1 MSLATDGFRSQF
13 PPSVINSTIL
23 INWEMTIDAT
33 EARTIG
39 TGMPTRFKQR
49 VLVLQGG
56 GALGAYEAGAFRA
69 FYDWLAMQTREDENI
84 FDVIAGTSIGAIN
97 ASIIISH
104 VKEEKKKGESPD
116 ATKRSSKT
124 TKACWE
130 GAADALDEFWLN
142 KIPSSPL
149 TSSYWISSFWGKGQ
163 RSTFFPDKASEES
176 ARRYYAAKES
186 IVLGSRSVFSPAMPI
201 YDFKYFDPFN
211 TWFRSTNQRLKT
223 SLEEFVKNF
232 PLKTVADKNEPRL
245 LTVTVDVATGKAVT
259 FDSYAEKT
267 EFKDTRYENQNPVV
281 IKYKKGL
288 AVEHVLASASVP
300 INFDYQ
306 WIPLEYNYDDLA
318 SNRPQAPTTDNNR
331 FRPFWDGG
339 IMSNTPLS
347 ELLKAHRTF
356 WMGRIGEQKLKE
368 YLWFRS
374 DHTMSGPLSSEEQDM
389 VPNLDVYMIN
399 VWPDEID
406 SKYLPHDYDIT
417 QARQNDITFGDK
429 TRADQ
434 EVAEDITDYGNLARR
449 IREKVLNS
457 KDELIKSS
465 LKIKASSAKDP
476 KLLKDLQ
483 DKVDL
488 LNGLEQEIDKILDEA
503 CNDNRSSESRERYE
517 KYGDLLLGQFDV
529 EKVVRVERQA
539 DKNAIFNMML
549 DFTNE
554 TIVEMRAEG
563 RHDALQTII
572 KNSIDLINHL
582 LDQEDDDGDGKAISE
597 KEKERLNKQLHNL
610 RGILFEALN
619 TLGESTE
626 DKEYNEALSKLKDYL
641 HAYQQIV
648 GLPQATTMM
657 MTATPQTSSLKKL
670 WVLRY

>member
-1 MSLATDGFRSQF
+1 MSSDPR
-13 PPSVINSTIL
+13 
-23 INWEMTIDAT
+23 MT
-33 EARTIG
+33 R

-69 FYDWLAMQTREDENI
+69 FYDWLSMQTSEDENI

-104 VKEEKKKGESPD
+104 VKKKRESTGIAD
-116 ATKRSSKT
+116 VNKI

-130 GAADALDEFWLN
+130 GSADALDEFWLKRIHSN
-142 KIPSSPL
+142 PI
-149 TSSYWISSFWGKGQ
+149 TSYWISTFWGK
-163 RSTFFPDKASEES
+163 SLWSSFFPNEASEEA

-186 IVLGSRSVFSPAMPI
+186 VILGSRSVFSPVMPI
-201 YDFKYFDPFN
+201 YDSKYFDPFN

-232 PLKTVADKNEPRL
+232 PLKTEADKNEPRL
-245 LTVTVDVATGKAVT
+245 LTVTVDVVSGKAVT
-259 FDSYAEKT
+259 FDSYGEKT
-267 EFKDTRYENQNPVV
+267 EFKDTGYENQNSVV
-281 IKYKKGL
+281 IKYKEGL
-288 AVEHVLASASVP
+288 AVEHILASASVP

-306 WIPLEYNYDDLA
+306 WIPMEYDYDDLA
-318 SNRPQAPTTDNNR
+318 SNRPLSPTDKR

-374 DHTMSGPLSSEEQDM
+374 EYAKSGPLSSEEQNM
-389 VPNLDVYMIN
+389 VPNIDVYMIN

-406 SKYLPHDYDIT
+406 RKYLPHDYDIT

-434 EVAEDITDYGNLARR
+434 EVAEDITDFGNLARR
-449 IREKVLNS
+449 IREKVLYS
-457 KDELIKSS
+457 KEELLKSA
-465 LKIKASSAKDP
+465 LKIKTSTKDP
-476 KLLKDLQ
+476 TLLKALQ

-488 LNGLEQEIDKILDEA
+488 LNGLEQEIDKILDEV
-503 CNDNRSSESRERYE
+503 CNDNRSSESRVRYG

-529 EKVVRVERQA
+529 EKVLRVERKA

-549 DFTNE
+549 DFTEE
-554 TIVEMRAEG
+554 TIVKMRAEG
-563 RHDALQTII
+563 RHDALKTII
-572 KNSIDLINHL
+572 KNSIDLMNHI
-582 LDQEDDDGDGKAISE
+582 LDQDEDGKAIPE
-597 KEKERLNKQLHNL
+597 KEKERLNKQLHDL
-610 RGILFEALN
+610 RSLLFEALN

-641 HAYQQIV
+641 QAYQQIE
-648 GLPQATTMM
+648 GSPKARTMM
-657 MTATPQTSSLKKL
+657 TSLQTLPRKL
-670 WVLRY
+670 QVLRY